1 MRGQLPVALARTA
14 LTFVWAVRESC
25 VVRATAGLR
34 AGFIQDRGLSRND
47 GGREPRE
54 STMQDNSERDLMEP
68 QGSEIHDLSL
78 GTFRFLSVLFA
89 AAFVLLIA
97 GVI

>member
-1 MRGQLPVALARTA
+1 
-14 LTFVWAVRESC
+14 
-25 VVRATAGLR
+25 
-34 AGFIQDRGLSRND
+34 
-47 GGREPRE
+47 
-54 STMQDNSERDLMEP
+54 MQDNGERDLMEP
-68 QGSEIHDLSL
+68 QRSEIHDLSL